1 MREAGGTA
9 CSGGRLACRKP
20 GILPGGTS
28 PRIPKASGY
37 LSMAEQP
44 GVLSGREIR
53 TGVCTCRFAA
63 ADAALNG
70 SQDDCRYAKH
80 LRRHGVPPDDTKER
94 GQMIAGTD
102 ERTARPK
109 ASARRGR
116 IGCVLKPARA
126 SGCSTRW
133 LRGLVGAPSSSGSRS
148 KLPHDKSRLLPR
160 SIPEQLPALPIG
172 RSELSDR
179 WSPRRASQ

>member
-44 GVLSGREIR
+44 GVLSVREIR

-80 LRRHGVPPDDTKER
+80 LRRHGVRANDRRNRRED
-94 GQMIAGTD
+94 GAA
-102 ERTARPK
+102 RTYRATRKNWRP
-109 ASARRGR
+109 RVR
-116 IGCVLKPARA
+116 
-126 SGCSTRW
+126 STMNE
-133 LRGLVGAPSSSGSRS
+133 
-148 KLPHDKSRLLPR
+148 KRLLTVVKLVV
-160 SIPEQLPALPIG
+160 SKDHAL
-172 RSELSDR
+172 RSEEVSR
-179 WSPRRASQ
+179 